1 MGNQSSDTLGPRLRR
16 AWIERRAATAG
27 TIRRGEI
34 CTVLGVS
41 MAQASADILALL
53 KEHPDCLRYDLNAKL
68 YRWVGCRIVTVLPH
82 PVTAMSVELHPA

>member
-16 AWIERRAATAG
+16 AWIERRAAAAG

-53 KEHPDCLRYDLNAKL
+53 KEHPDCLQYDLNAKL
-68 YRWVGCRIVTVLPH
+68 YRWTGHGVVTALPH
-82 PVTAMSVELHPA
+82 PVVALSTELAV